1 MKPRSKIILAMFV
14 ALLALFGATPSLI
27 SKDKAPTK
35 AKIIVRG
42 LGLLEDRSTRLS
54 LESLWGDRLGATLNS
69 DQIEDA
75 TLFITSNLAQTG
87 FQHPVVELN
96 AVLEDGTK
104 KKFVIDPNAELPV
117 PSGLL
122 VRSAHFDVKKGLRSY
137 LANVSINGLHVISE
151 KRAKDLFFSDVALF
165 EGKAAR
171 AYSPNRLNRSVDALA
186 SDLRQRGYADATVKI
201 IHVQINDHTG
211 AVDVQ
216 VEVNEGAQWKLERI
230 LTDVR
235 GLDLPELAPL
245 RTRAGVLWSSFR
257 TQDLTEEIRRMY
269 FKKGYA
275 DVRIR
280 IELKPAPAVNGVRM
294 LEVIAH
300 IQSGAVVK
308 IGEVKFI
315 GEKRTRLSLLRK
327 RTNLKSGE
335 PLNPIETEQAR
346 YRLSRLGVF
355 ESVDL
360 KYESENSS
368 VRDPVFD
375 LEEARP
381 LEANLLMGYGSYEKL
396 RGGVEILQKDLW
408 GLAHQSRLEL
418 VESFKSSKAD
428 YTYTVPEIFGED
440 VDGSVR
446 LFGLRR
452 QEVAFLREEYGVTLT
467 LKKKLNGLGA
477 EGTLGYT
484 YQSLL
489 NPENDL
495 YTSSIDQRQVTV
507 GSIDVGLTK
516 EARDNPLRPERGY
529 HLFFQAELAAHELG
543 SDVNYQ
549 RIEFG
554 GDYHTSWGRGR
565 WIHAGLSHGFVTTL
579 GSGDQNLPPD
589 RRFFPGGDD
598 SIRGY
603 PEGQASPR
611 GPDGRFIGAKS
622 YVLADLEVEQALTK
636 NWTIVGF
643 TDALGVT
650 GKLSSYPFDSEMV
663 SVGLGIRYY
672 TLIGPVRFE
681 YGHNVK
687 RRTGDPIGA
696 FHLSI
701 GFPF

>member
-1 MKPRSKIILAMFV
+1 MTRKNRFIIAALIACSVFFGV
-14 ALLALFGATPSLI
+14 APSLI
-27 SKDKAPTK
+27 SKNNEPAK

-42 LGLLEDRSTRLS
+42 LGLIGDRSTRLS
-54 LESLWGDRLGATLNS
+54 LQSLWGDRLGATLNS

-96 AVLEDGTK
+96 AVLADGTK

-117 PSGLL
+117 PMGLQ
-122 VRSAHFDVKKGLRSY
+122 VRSARFEVDKGRRSY
-137 LANVSINGLHVISE
+137 LEDVSINGLHVISE
-151 KRAKDLFFSDVALF
+151 KQARDLFFSDVALF

-171 AYSPNRLNRSVDALA
+171 AYSQGRLNRSADALS
-186 SDLRQRGYADATVKI
+186 SDLRQRGYADATVKVV
-201 IHVQINDHTG
+201 HVDINEHTG
-211 AVDVQ
+211 AVKVQ
-216 VEVNEGAQWKLERI
+216 VEVNEGALWKLRS
-230 LTDVR
+230 LRTDVR
-235 GLDLPELAPL
+235 GVDLPELEPL
-245 RTRAGVLWSSFR
+245 RQRQGILWSSFR
-257 TQDLTEEIRRMY
+257 TQDLTEEIRRAY

-275 DVRIR
+275 DVLIR
-280 IELKPAPAVNGVRM
+280 IELKPEPAVNGIRLLDV
-294 LEVIAH
+294 VAH
-300 IQSGAVVK
+300 IQSGSVVK
-308 IGEVKFI
+308 IGEVKFV
-315 GEKRTRLSLLRK
+315 GEKRARPSLLKK
-327 RTNLKSGE
+327 RSELKSGE
-335 PLNPIETEQAR
+335 PLNPIDTEQAR

-360 KYESENSS
+360 KYEPTTGA
-368 VRDPVFD
+368 VRDPIFVLD
-375 LEEARP
+375 ESRRIET
-381 LEANLLMGYGSYEKL
+381 NLLMGYGSYEKL
-396 RGGVEILQKDLW
+396 RGGVEILQKDLF

-418 VESFKSSKAD
+418 IQSFKSSKAD
-428 YTYTVPEIFGED
+428 YTYTVPEIFGES
-440 VDGSVR
+440 VDGSLR

-452 QEVAFLREEYGVTLT
+452 EEVAFLREEYGATIT
-467 LKKKLNGLGA
+467 LKKKLSGLGA

-495 YTSSIDQRQVTV
+495 YTSSIDQREVTV

-549 RIEFG
+549 RVELG

-603 PEGQASPR
+603 AEGQASPR

-636 NWTIVGF
+636 NWTLVGF

-681 YGHNVK
+681 YGQNVK

>member
-1 MKPRSKIILAMFV
+1 MKPRSKFILAVFF
-14 ALLALFGATPSLI
+14 LLAALFGTAPSLI
-27 SKDKAPTK
+27 SKSKSPPK

-42 LGLLEDRSTRLS
+42 LGMIEDRSTRLS

-75 TLFITSNLAQTG
+75 TLFITSNLAQSG

-96 AVLEDGTK
+96 AVLADGTK
-104 KKFVIDPNAELPV
+104 KKLIIDPNAELPV
-117 PSGLL
+117 PSGLQ
-122 VRSAHFDVKKGLRSY
+122 VRSAHFEVKRGLRSY
-137 LANVSINGLHVISE
+137 LANVSINGLHVFSE
-151 KRAKDLFFSDVALF
+151 KRARDLFFGDVALF

-171 AYSPNRLNRSVDALA
+171 AYSQNRLNRSADALA

-201 IHVQINDHTG
+201 AHLEINEHTG
-211 AVDVQ
+211 AVNVQ
-216 VEVNEGAQWKLERI
+216 VEVSEGAQWKLEHI
-230 LTDVR
+230 VTDVR
-235 GLDLPELAPL
+235 GVDLPALAPL
-245 RTRAGVLWSSFR
+245 RTRTGILWSSFR

-269 FKKGYA
+269 FEKGYA

-280 IELKPAPAVNGVRM
+280 IELKPAPPVNGVR
-294 LEVIAH
+294 LLTVIAH
-300 IQSGAVVK
+300 IQSGAIVK
-308 IGEVKFI
+308 IGEVKFV
-315 GEKRTRLSLLRK
+315 GQKRTRVSLLEKRTH
-327 RTNLKSGE
+327 LKADE
-335 PLNPIETEQAR
+335 PLNPIDTEQAR

-360 KYESENSS
+360 KYEPVDST
-368 VRDPVFD
+368 VRDPVFVVN
-375 LEEARP
+375 EAQP
-381 LEANLLMGYGSYEKL
+381 LEANLLLGYGSYEKL

-408 GLAHQSRLEL
+408 GLAHQSRLQL
-418 VESFKSSKAD
+418 IQSFKSSKAD
-428 YTYTVPEIFGED
+428 YTYTIPEIFGED

-452 QEVAFLREEYGVTLT
+452 EEVAFLREEYGATIT
-467 LKKKLNGLGA
+467 LKKKLSGLGA

-507 GSIDVGLTK
+507 GSLDVGLTK

-549 RIEFG
+549 RVEFG

-579 GSGDQNLPPD
+579 GSGDENLPPD
-589 RRFFPGGDD
+589 RRFYPGGDD

-622 YVLADLEVEQALTK
+622 YMLADLEVEQALTK
-636 NWTIVGF
+636 NWTLVGF